1 LTTLRLIAADGPF
14 PYAQDDTVF
23 GNYAKTLPRERYG
36 YYREFTVPAPGAGTR
51 GTRRIVTGSA
61 GDDYYSPD
69 HYATFDWIS
78 CAG

>member
-1 LTTLRLIAADGPF
+1 LATLRLIAADGPF

-23 GNYAKTLPRERYG
+23 GNYTKTLPRERYG
-36 YYREFTVPAPGAGTR
+36 YYREFTVPTPGSGTR
-51 GTRRIVTGSA
+51 GTRRIVIGSA

-69 HYATFDWIS
+69 HYVSFDWIS